1 MAFRVAGYLSM
12 RGGKE
17 AAADVRALKTATD
30 ELNAATTGATTST
43 GAEEAALSG
52 AGAEAR
58 RTTTILDRLGSTY
71 DSVKTRAGAAFDRLR
86 GGAKGAGD
94 SAQIAAG
101 QVGNLS
107 AQFFDIGVMMQA
119 GQNPLQLALQQGSQI
134 AQVIGPMGAAKAV
147 RALGTAFMSL
157 LSPVNLITIGAIAA
171 GAAMMSWLTR
181 SKDEAETLEDVLDRI
196 NSRIGDYRD
205 LAGLSTD
212 DLIKRYGS
220 GGRDIQELR
229 RELQAIALEEM
240 QIDAAK
246 AGQSLAEGMSAKGI
260 QDLFEERDRRTS
272 RTGRGANYAG
282 YQAIIGSI
290 GSAGTYDD
298 QIAGIRELQDDL
310 KAATGG
316 ISAMTKEQLAFY
328 STLSE
333 TLDTLR
339 QLKAVAEAIPQDIRD
354 QADAAAKA
362 YIERRKITTELQ
374 REIDLSDAILRFGE
388 RSAEVEALRVEQAQE
403 VLEARLKE
411 KGFLPQIIEQV
422 LELNRIEMERAKAI
436 RDAEAVRAAGVQISQ
451 LQSEATIGQ
460 AILTYGRDSL
470 EVKKL
475 QIAAQRALFE
485 EMLATQDVSEEI
497 KATWRAAWETANGLS
512 AADPFGSLAA
522 SGDYLRQADLR
533 IEKLRLEQQLLG
545 QSEAVRTR
553 ILALYEAEL
562 LIRQQGLDASSDRAR
577 EVRDAVLEEAEL
589 TREIARQAQAWETV
603 RSAGTQAIDD
613 IFDRLI
619 NRDLAGALESIA
631 EEFATTF
638 SNLGMLNP
646 LKNAVFG
653 TDLPTMDDLGGWQG
667 IWGRLTGGDMADP
680 DVSAMKAYSTAS
692 MTVTAGSVTVTGA
705 LAAEPFSASGSGLGG
720 GLSGSPAVQ
729 EQVWRFFS
737 EKGLAP
743 HQIAAIL
750 GNVSAESA
758 FNPMA
763 VGDGGTSF
771 GLFQHHAGRGQGLL
785 GALGGM
791 GGLGNVEAQ
800 LHYAWSELLTGE
812 NGVLQKLLAST
823 NVREATEAFVGFER
837 PQGWSAANPSGAHGW
852 ADRLGGA
859 EEALAKFGTTATT
872 AQQTLGT
879 LGQGFD
885 VLGGLLSSLTG
896 AGGSGATS
904 WVSGLVDAILGP
916 AAAAAPANAD
926 GGYQYFPGGSR
937 ADSGLIRI
945 SSGEF
950 VVNGA
955 ATSRNRGLLEWINSG
970 GDAMASLPARA
981 NGGGFASMP
990 FSSGPREIQV
1000 VTPPGMPMALSV
1012 EDEALPA
1019 GGRREKYVLS
1029 EMVGNALTMPGGKAR
1044 KAMQGQYGQR
1054 LMGPRR

>member
-30 ELNAATTGATTST
+30 ELNAATTSATTST

-181 SKDEAETLEDVLDRI
+181 SKDEAETLEDVLERI

-260 QDLFEERDRRTS
+260 QDLFAERDRRTS
-272 RTGRGANYAG
+272 RTGRGANYAE

-290 GSAGTYDD
+290 GSAGNYDD

-316 ISAMTKEQLAFY
+316 IGAMTKEQLAFY

-388 RSAEVEALRVEQAQE
+388 RSTEVEALRMEQAQE

-451 LQSEATIGQ
+451 LRSEATIGQ

-512 AADPFGSLAA
+512 SADPFGSLAA

-562 LIRQQGLDASSDRAR
+562 LIRQQGLDASSDRAQ
-577 EVRDAVLEEAEL
+577 EIRDAVLEEAEL
-589 TREIARQAQAWETV
+589 TREIAGQAQAWETV

-619 NRDLAGALESIA
+619 NRDLAGALEAIA
-631 EEFATTF
+631 EEFAATF

-667 IWGRLTGGDMADP
+667 IWGRLTGG
-680 DVSAMKAYSTAS
+680 
-692 MTVTAGSVTVTGA
+692 
-705 LAAEPFSASGSGLGG
+705 
-720 GLSGSPAVQ
+720 
-729 EQVWRFFS
+729 
-737 EKGLAP
+737 
-743 HQIAAIL
+743 
-750 GNVSAESA
+750 
-758 FNPMA
+758 
-763 VGDGGTSF
+763 
-771 GLFQHHAGRGQGLL
+771 
-785 GALGGM
+785 
-791 GGLGNVEAQ
+791 
-800 LHYAWSELLTGE
+800 
-812 NGVLQKLLAST
+812 
-823 NVREATEAFVGFER
+823 
-837 PQGWSAANPSGAHGW
+837 
-852 ADRLGGA
+852 
-859 EEALAKFGTTATT
+859 
-872 AQQTLGT
+872 
-879 LGQGFD
+879 
-885 VLGGLLSSLTG
+885 
-896 AGGSGATS
+896 
-904 WVSGLVDAILGP
+904 
-916 AAAAAPANAD
+916 
-926 GGYQYFPGGSR
+926 
-937 ADSGLIRI
+937 
-945 SSGEF
+945 
-950 VVNGA
+950 
-955 ATSRNRGLLEWINSG
+955 
-970 GDAMASLPARA
+970 
-981 NGGGFASMP
+981 
-990 FSSGPREIQV
+990 
-1000 VTPPGMPMALSV
+1000 
-1012 EDEALPA
+1012 
-1019 GGRREKYVLS
+1019 
-1029 EMVGNALTMPGGKAR
+1029 
-1044 KAMQGQYGQR
+1044 
-1054 LMGPRR
+1054 

>member
-58 RTTTILDRLGSTY
+58 RTTTILDRLGATY

-86 GGAKGAGD
+86 GGARGAGD

-157 LSPVNLITIGAIAA
+157 MSPVNLITIGAIAA
-171 GAAMMSWLTR
+171 GAALMSWLTR

-196 NSRIGDYRD
+196 NSRLDEFGD
-205 LAGLSTD
+205 LASRGTD
-212 DLIKRYGS
+212 DLIERFGS
-220 GGRDIQELR
+220 AGREIQT
-229 RELQAIALEEM
+229 LQRDLQSLALEELLL
-240 QIDAAK
+240 DAAK
-246 AGQSLAEGMSAKGI
+246 AGDELTNSMSAKGI
-260 QDLFEERDRRTS
+260 QDLFDERDRRTS
-272 RTGRGANYAG
+272 RTGRGANYGSYGAM
-282 YQAIIGSI
+282 IGDI
-290 GSAGTYDD
+290 GNADTVDN
-298 QIAGIRELQDDL
+298 QIAAITDL
-310 KAATGG
+310 LETLKDATGG
-316 ISAMTKEQLAFY
+316 IQGMTAEQQEFY
-328 STLSE
+328 RES
-333 TLDTLR
+333 LR
-339 QLKAVAEAIPQDIRD
+339 VLEILQRIKAATEAIPQDIRD

-388 RSAEVEALRVEQAQE
+388 RSAEVEALRMEQAQE
-403 VLEARLKE
+403 VLGARLKE

-422 LELNRIEMERAKAI
+422 LELNRAEMERAKAI
-436 RDAEAVRAAGVQISQ
+436 RDAEAARDWRGQISQ
-451 LQSEATIGQ
+451 LQAQ
-460 AILTYGRDSL
+460 AEITRAIVAHGRDSL

-475 QIAAQRALFE
+475 QIAAERDQMEL
-485 EMLATQDVSEEI
+485 MLAQQSWSEEQ
-497 KATWRAAWETANGLS
+497 KAGYRAAWEAQNGLS
-512 AADPFGSLAA
+512 SADPFGSLAA

-533 IEKLRLEQQLLG
+533 LEKLRLEQQLLG

-619 NRDLAGALESIA
+619 NRDLAGALETIA

-680 DVSAMKAYSTAS
+680 DFSQMKAYSTAS

-705 LAAEPFSASGSGLGG
+705 LAAEPFSASGLGG
-720 GLSGSPAVQ
+720 GAGLSGSPAVQ
-729 EQVWRFFS
+729 EQIWRFFS

-800 LHYAWSELLTGE
+800 LQYAWSELLTGE

-904 WVSGLVDAILGP
+904 WVGGLVDAILGP

-981 NGGGFASMP
+981 NGGGFAGMP
-990 FSSGPREIQV
+990 VSAGPREIQV

-1012 EDEALPA
+1012 EDEALPG

-1054 LMGPRR
+1054 LVGPRR

>member
-1 MAFRVAGYLSM
+1 M

-30 ELNAATTGATTST
+30 ELTAATTGATTST

-58 RTTTILDRLGSTY
+58 RTATILDRLGATY

-86 GGAKGAGD
+86 GGARGAGD

-196 NSRIGDYRD
+196 NSRLDEFGD
-205 LAGLSTD
+205 LASRGTD
-212 DLIKRYGS
+212 DLIERFGS
-220 GGRDIQELR
+220 AGREIQT
-229 RELQAIALEEM
+229 LQRDLQSLALEELLL
-240 QIDAAK
+240 DAAK
-246 AGQSLAEGMSAKGI
+246 AGDELTNSLSAKGI
-260 QDLFEERDRRTS
+260 QDLFDERTRKIS
-272 RTGRGANYAG
+272 KTGRGANYA
-282 YQAIIGSI
+282 
-290 GSAGTYDD
+290 TYDAMIGD
-298 QIAGIRELQDDL
+298 IGNAGAVDSQIAAITDL
-310 KAATGG
+310 LETLKDATGG
-316 ISAMTKEQLAFY
+316 IQGMTAEQQEFY
-328 STLSE
+328 RES
-333 TLDTLR
+333 LR
-339 QLKAVAEAIPQDIRD
+339 VLEILQRIKAATEAIPQDIRD
-354 QADAAAKA
+354 QADAAARA

-388 RSAEVEALRVEQAQE
+388 RSVEVEALRVEQAQE

-422 LELNRIEMERAKAI
+422 LELNRVEMERAKAI
-436 RDAEAVRAAGVQISQ
+436 RDAEAARDWRGQVSQ
-451 LQSEATIGQ
+451 LQAQ
-460 AILTYGRDSL
+460 AEITRAIVAHGRDSL

-475 QIAAQRALFE
+475 QIAAEREQMEL
-485 EMLATQDVSEEI
+485 MLAQQSWSEEQ
-497 KATWRAAWETANGLS
+497 KAGYRAAWEAQNGLS
-512 AADPFGSLAA
+512 SADPFGTLAA

-533 IEKLRLEQQLLG
+533 LGKLRLEQQLLG

-577 EVRDAVLEEAEL
+577 EVRDAVVEEAEL
-589 TREIARQAQAWETV
+589 TREIARQAQVWETV

-613 IFDRLI
+613 LFDRLI
-619 NRDLAGALESIA
+619 NRDLAGALGSIA
-631 EEFATTF
+631 EEVATTF

-667 IWGRLTGGDMADP
+667 IWGRLTGGDMPDP
-680 DVSAMKAYSTAS
+680 DFSAMKTYSTAS

-705 LAAEPFSASGSGLGG
+705 LAAEPFNASALGG

-729 EQVWRFFS
+729 EQIWRFFS

-771 GLFQHHAGRGQGLL
+771 GLFQHHAGRGTGLL
-785 GALGGM
+785 NSLGGM
-791 GGLGNVEAQ
+791 DGLGNVQGQ
-800 LHYAWSELLTGE
+800 LEYVWRELLTTHSGAFD
-812 NGVLQKLLAST
+812 NLLKTT
-823 NVREATEAFVGFER
+823 NVTDATSVWMRQFEV
-837 PQGWSAANPSGAHGW
+837 PSNTAMMESWGT
-852 ADRLGGA
+852 RLGGA

-904 WVSGLVDAILGP
+904 WVGGLVDAILGP

-990 FSSGPREIQV
+990 VSAGPREIQV

-1012 EDEALPA
+1012 EDEALPG

-1054 LMGPRR
+1054 LVGPRR

>member
-58 RTTTILDRLGSTY
+58 RTTTILDRLGATY

-86 GGAKGAGD
+86 GGARGAGD
-94 SAQIAAG
+94 SARIAAG

-196 NSRIGDYRD
+196 NSRLDEFGD
-205 LAGLSTD
+205 LASRGTD
-212 DLIKRYGS
+212 DLIERFGS
-220 GGRDIQELR
+220 AGREIQA
-229 RELQAIALEEM
+229 LQRDLQSLALEELLL
-240 QIDAAK
+240 DAAK
-246 AGQSLAEGMSAKGI
+246 AGDELTNSLSAKGI
-260 QDLFEERDRRTS
+260 QDLFDERTRKIS
-272 RTGRGANYAG
+272 KTGRGANYAT
-282 YQAIIGSI
+282 YEAMIGDI
-290 GSAGTYDD
+290 GNAGAVDS
-298 QIAGIRELQDDL
+298 QIAAITDL
-310 KAATGG
+310 LETLKDATGG
-316 ISAMTKEQLAFY
+316 IQGMTAEQQEFY
-328 STLSE
+328 RES
-333 TLDTLR
+333 LR
-339 QLKAVAEAIPQDIRD
+339 VLEILQRIKAATEGIPQDIRD
-354 QADAAAKA
+354 QADAAARA

-388 RSAEVEALRVEQAQE
+388 RSAEVEALRMEQAQE

-411 KGFLPQIIEQV
+411 KGFLPQIIGQV
-422 LELNRIEMERAKAI
+422 LELNRAEMERAKAI

-545 QSEAVRTR
+545 QSEAVRSR

-613 IFDRLI
+613 LFDRLI

-631 EEFATTF
+631 EEVATTF

-653 TDLPTMDDLGGWQG
+653 TDLPTMGDLGGWQG

-680 DVSAMKAYSTAS
+680 DFSQMKAYSTAT
-692 MTVTAGSVTVTGA
+692 MTVTAGSVTLTGA
-705 LAAEPFSASGSGLGG
+705 LGAEPFTASGTALGG

-800 LHYAWSELLTGE
+800 LQYAWSELLTGE
-812 NGVLQKLLAST
+812 NGVLQTLLAAT

-896 AGGSGATS
+896 AGGSGAGN
-904 WVSGLVDAILGP
+904 WVGGLVDAILGP

-981 NGGGFASMP
+981 NGGGFAAMP
-990 FSSGPREIQV
+990 VSAGPREIQV

-1012 EDEALPA
+1012 EDEALPG

-1054 LMGPRR
+1054 LVGPRR